1 MRGQLIPQG
10 IKGLLPRSKC
20 SEVGPSFPVLLHR
33 KLLVPGFAVPDR
45 PLRIPIHTVAD
56 SPSVPFQGLDPNHSR
71 NSGPIGFLSD
81 DADLAPRE
89 GTELSRESF
98 PISLRGL
105 EGLPLSPVLLVA
117 EVSAVDVMPS
127 LDDAIPGMGTRGVM
141 IDAVDAIQIFQAILS
156 VQSIYRG
163 VLG

>member
-1 MRGQLIPQG
+1 M
-10 IKGLLPRSKC
+10 
-20 SEVGPSFPVLLHR
+20 
-33 KLLVPGFAVPDR
+33 PGFAVPDG
-45 PLRIPIHTVAD
+45 PLHIPIHSLAD
-56 SPSVPFQGLDPNHSR
+56 SSMVPFQGLDPRHSGD
-71 NSGPIGFLSD
+71 SGPIVFLSD
-81 DADLAPRE
+81 DTDLAPRE
-89 GTELSRESF
+89 GTKASQERL
-98 PISLRGL
+98 PIGLRGL

-127 LDDAIPGMGTRGVM
+127 LDDDIPGMGTRGVM